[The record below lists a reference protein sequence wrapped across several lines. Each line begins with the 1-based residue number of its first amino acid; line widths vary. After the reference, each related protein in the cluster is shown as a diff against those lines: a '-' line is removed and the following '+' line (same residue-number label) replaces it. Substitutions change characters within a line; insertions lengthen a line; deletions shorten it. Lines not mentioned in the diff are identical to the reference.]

1 MKHSPLRFRILAALS
16 LIVPLPLFAAPTTFR
31 DIAALFVRAI
41 NGFATIIFSS
51 LVIGMIYGV
60 ILYIVNA
67 DNEKTR
73 TEIKGYLMWGIIGIA
88 VLLSLW
94 GIINILSY
102 TLGWGDT
109 GIVFISPPV

>member
-1 MKHSPLRFRILAALS
+1 MRLLTALA
-16 LIVPLPLFAAPTTFR
+16 LIIPLPLFAAPTTFR
-31 DIAALFVRAI
+31 DVAALIVRAI
-41 NGFATIIFSS
+41 NGFVTIIFSS

-60 ILYIVNA
+60 ILYIANA

-73 TEIKGYLMWGIIGIA
+73 TEIKGYLMWGIIGIT
-88 VLLSLW
+88 VLLALW
-94 GIINILSY
+94 GIIKILSY